1 MASSTITVRVDND
14 LKQRAECLFESV
26 GINTTTAITMFFKEA
41 LRENRIPFELK
52 VNSDPFYSDENMEH
66 WARALEQ
73 FKNRGGTRP
82 DLIEVQVVDK

>member
-26 GINTTTAITMFFKEA
+26 GINTTTAITMFFKAA

-52 VNSDPFYSDENMEH
+52 GNSDPFYSDENMEH
-66 WARALEQ
+66 LARALEQ
-73 FKNRGGTRP
+73 FKNRGGTRHE
-82 DLIEVQVVDK
+82 LIEVQDD